1 MLCTKKHERRNN
13 LFHQIDLVPEVMII
27 NMVKDK
33 LKMMEPLEV
42 NKGDKTKTR
51 ISSKEVNELHMQL

>member
-27 NMVKDK
+27 NVVKDK
-33 LKMMEPLEV
+33 LKMMEPIEV

-51 ISSKEVNELHMQL
+51 ISSKEVKELHMQL